1 MVLPWQKRAEG
12 DKGDIMRK
20 IGRYAMPMLAAA
32 TTAVLLY
39 ASQPVRAGETTEAV
53 EVPEH
58 VIELSEQLGQE
69 YGICPELLQAICWR
83 ESRFQAEARNGG
95 CIGIMQVSKR
105 WHVDRM
111 DKLGVSNLTDP
122 AQNMEVAAD
131 YLRELFQK
139 YHDAGIVL
147 MVYNGDSRVW
157 KILEGQGEISGYA
170 REILELSER
179 LERQHGK

>member
-1 MVLPWQKRAEG
+1 
-12 DKGDIMRK
+12 MRK
-20 IGRYAMPMLAAA
+20 IGSYVMPMLATAV
-32 TTAVLLY
+32 TAVLLY
-39 ASQPVRAGETTEAV
+39 ASQPVRAGETV
-53 EVPEH
+53 EVPTH
-58 VIELSEQLGQE
+58 VIELSEQIGQA

-83 ESRFQAEARNGG
+83 ESRFQAEARNGS
-95 CIGIMQVSKR
+95 CIGIMQVSER
-105 WHVDRM
+105 WHLDRM
-111 DKLGVSNLTDP
+111 DKLGMSDLTDP

-131 YLRELFQK
+131 YLRELFRD

-157 KILEGQGEISGYA
+157 DVLEGRGELSSYA

>member
-1 MVLPWQKRAEG
+1 
-12 DKGDIMRK
+12 MRK
-20 IGRYAMPMLAAA
+20 IGSYVMPMLATAM
-32 TTAVLLY
+32 TAVLLY
-39 ASQPVRAGETTEAV
+39 ASQPVRAGETV
-53 EVPEH
+53 EVPTH
-58 VIELSEQLGQE
+58 VIELSEQIGQA

-83 ESRFQAEARNGG
+83 ESRFRAEARNGS
-95 CIGIMQVSKR
+95 CIGIMQVSER
-105 WHVDRM
+105 WHLDRM
-111 DKLGVSNLTDP
+111 DKLGMSDLTDP

-131 YLRELFQK
+131 YLQELFRD

-157 KILEGQGEISGYA
+157 DVLEGREELSSYA

>member
-1 MVLPWQKRAEG
+1 
-12 DKGDIMRK
+12 
-20 IGRYAMPMLAAA
+20 
-32 TTAVLLY
+32 
-39 ASQPVRAGETTEAV
+39 
-53 EVPEH
+53 
-58 VIELSEQLGQE
+58 
-69 YGICPELLQAICWR
+69 
-83 ESRFQAEARNGG
+83 
-95 CIGIMQVSKR
+95 MQVSKR

-157 KILEGQGEISGYA
+157 KVLEGQGEISGYA